1 MNYKVLG
8 KKVEKKIRQ
17 YGTKAVLRI
26 PDGES
31 VWDDN
36 TASYIETYNEY
47 QGVCLVTSYEQ
58 EDIDGSLIKAG
69 DSKLLCVFP
78 VEPEPDIS
86 LVDVYKKNGALDKT
100 YQVVTSSPL
109 APDSTT
115 VILFKIQ
122 GRR

>member
-1 MNYKVLG
+1 MDYLRSARLARRMITKNG
-8 KKVEKKIRQ
+8 A
-17 YGTKAVLRI
+17 KAVLRI
-26 PDGES
+26 PTGQS
-31 VWDDN
+31 IWDDN
-36 TASYIETYNEY
+36 NAEWIDEYKEY

-78 VEPEPDIS
+78 AEPEPDIS
-86 LVDVYKKNGALDKT
+86 LVDVYKKNGALDAT
-100 YQVVTSSPL
+100 YHAITISPL
-109 APDSTT
+109 SPDSTT